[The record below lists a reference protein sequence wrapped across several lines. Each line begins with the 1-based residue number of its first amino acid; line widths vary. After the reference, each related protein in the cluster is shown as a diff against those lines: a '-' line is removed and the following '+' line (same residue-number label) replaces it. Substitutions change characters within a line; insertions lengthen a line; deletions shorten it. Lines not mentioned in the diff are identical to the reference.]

1 MYPGAYTAEVTCL
14 SPKATEKDV
23 YDFFIHCG
31 MIEHLEIIRYFQT
44 FGLFSFQLDADWH
57 SELGLG
63 RTFDH
68 FYGFI
73 GVLLH
78 KLHSSGECARTAY
91 VTFRDFYALETAV
104 LLSGATIVDQRACI
118 SGWGIYADES
128 DPWSNSSWNY
138 ERFGFHVYDK
148 QARNDLRNLLQSYG
162 ALFLTFADNSERTA
176 EFLRSATTPREAVT
190 VAQEVVTTMIA
201 KGYVLGKDA
210 LIKAKA
216 FDEAHGVSAAAAAKI
231 AELSKRIGLTD
242 KIYAGVEAVRSV
254 DEKYHVSEFSKSA
267 ANKIYGGVEAARAVE
282 DRYQLLEFTKS
293 AAVVTGKTTVAAA
306 NAFVNSSYFAKGA
319 LWVSGILTRAAN
331 AAADL
336 GNKGNKM

>member
-78 KLHSSGECARTAY
+78 KLHSLVLDGRLDCLVGNHFDYSGPAVLINAVSTENRSGECARTAY

-104 LLSGATIVDQRACI
+104 LLSGATIVDQRVCI

-138 ERFGFHVYDK
+138 E
-148 QARNDLRNLLQSYG
+148 S
-162 ALFLTFADNSERTA
+162 NSM
-176 EFLRSATTPREAVT
+176 ATTPREAVT

>member
-31 MIEHLEIIRYFQT
+31 MIEHLEIIR
-44 FGLFSFQLDADWH
+44 
-57 SELGLG
+57 
-63 RTFDH
+63 
-68 FYGFI
+68 
-73 GVLLH
+73 
-78 KLHSSGECARTAY
+78 SGECARTAY

-104 LLSGATIVDQRACI
+104 LLSGATIVDQRVCI
-118 SGWGIYADES
+118 SGWEYT
-128 DPWSNSSWNY
+128 
-138 ERFGFHVYDK
+138 
-148 QARNDLRNLLQSYG
+148 QMNLILG
-162 ALFLTFADNSERTA
+162 
-176 EFLRSATTPREAVT
+176 ATTPREAVT

-293 AAVVTGKTTVAAA
+293 AAVGTGKTTVAAA

>member
-31 MIEHLEIIRYFQT
+31 MIEHLEIIR
-44 FGLFSFQLDADWH
+44 
-57 SELGLG
+57 
-63 RTFDH
+63 
-68 FYGFI
+68 
-73 GVLLH
+73 
-78 KLHSSGECARTAY
+78 SGECARTAY

-104 LLSGATIVDQRACI
+104 LLSGATIVDQRVCI

-138 ERFGFHVYDK
+138 EI
-148 QARNDLRNLLQSYG
+148 
-162 ALFLTFADNSERTA
+162 NSM
-176 EFLRSATTPREAVT
+176 ATTPREAVT

>member
-31 MIEHLEIIRYFQT
+31 MIEHLEIIR
-44 FGLFSFQLDADWH
+44 
-57 SELGLG
+57 
-63 RTFDH
+63 
-68 FYGFI
+68 
-73 GVLLH
+73 
-78 KLHSSGECARTAY
+78 SGECARTAY

-104 LLSGATIVDQRACI
+104 LLSGATIVDQRVCI

-138 ERFGFHVYDK
+138 EI
-148 QARNDLRNLLQSYG
+148 
-162 ALFLTFADNSERTA
+162 NSM
-176 EFLRSATTPREAVT
+176 ATTPREAVT

-254 DEKYHVSEFSKSA
+254 DEKYH
-267 ANKIYGGVEAARAVE
+267 
-282 DRYQLLEFTKS
+282 LLEFTKS